1 MPPLCLRERFARKD
15 DEMSKRFQVWRGFL
29 ADVGLDTVVPA
40 DNAAHAAKQWVDEHI
55 RLEDA
60 DTIITLRQV
69 DDGDGPYLAKTFRV
83 GKTVTSVV
91 TPAVT
96 SLEIEAPPVAA
107 PPVGQAL
114 PFMERF
120 NRSESERDYFP
131 TLLAHVAKG
140 REKYP
145 EGCTALSLADE
156 CGEFVHALNK
166 RESVQRVREELLD
179 VAGVAM
185 RLYLGEVDEE
195 SILKGLLQLGSRC
208 CDCRKP
214 VPHGYGQCAR
224 CADAAGP

>member
-1 MPPLCLRERFARKD
+1 
-15 DEMSKRFQVWRGFL
+15 MSKRFQVWRGFL
-29 ADVGLDTVVPA
+29 ADVGLDTFVPA
-40 DNAAHAAKQWVDEHI
+40 DNAVHAAKQWADEHV

-69 DDGDGPYLAKTFRV
+69 DDGDGPYPAKKFRV
-83 GKTVTSVV
+83 GKTVASVV
-91 TPAVT
+91 TPAG
-96 SLEIEAPPVAA
+96 SLEKSSTAEYPVAQVLA
-107 PPVGQAL
+107 FAETL
-114 PFMERF
+114 
-120 NRSESERDYFP
+120 NKERDYF
-131 TLLAHVAKG
+131 TALLAHVAKG

-156 CGEFVHALNK
+156 CGEFIHALNK

-195 SILKGLLQLGSRC
+195 SVLKGLLQLGSRC